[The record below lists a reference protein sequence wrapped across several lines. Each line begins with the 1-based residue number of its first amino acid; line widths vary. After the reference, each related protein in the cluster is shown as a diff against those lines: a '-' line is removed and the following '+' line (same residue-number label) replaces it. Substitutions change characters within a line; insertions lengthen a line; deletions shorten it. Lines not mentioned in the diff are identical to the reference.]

1 MDTSKLIRPGYLIQ
15 YTPESTPV
23 LPIGGAKKHAALMR
37 LKGSLEPV
45 LTLQPAI
52 TPMRAPS
59 VFEPVM
65 FTLPAPETLKPGVK
79 GWPVRIEV
87 TPESCQPL
95 VTALA
100 R

>member
-1 MDTSKLIRPGYLIQ
+1 MEKSKLIRPGYLIQ
-15 YTPESTPV
+15 STPESRPV

-45 LTLQPAI
+45 FGLQPAI
-52 TPMRAPS
+52 TPIRAPS
-59 VFEPVM
+59 VFEPVI

-87 TPESCQPL
+87 TPETCHPL
-95 VTALA
+95 VASLV